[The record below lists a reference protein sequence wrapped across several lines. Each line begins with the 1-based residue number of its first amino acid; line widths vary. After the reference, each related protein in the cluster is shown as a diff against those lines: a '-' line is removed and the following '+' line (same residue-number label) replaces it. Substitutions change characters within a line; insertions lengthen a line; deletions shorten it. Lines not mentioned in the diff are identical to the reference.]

1 MKHVLNRKVMIILLK
16 IGLIKRTCEYF
27 LKPKSL
33 VANVKVELDLS
44 NFATKADLENLTRF
58 DTSEFGNRT
67 DLANLRPDVDKL
79 DSDKFKNIASN
90 SRSLKGK
97 VDNLDIGKLET
108 NPFDLSKLSDI
119 VKMKL
124 LKRMSIMN

>member
-1 MKHVLNRKVMIILLK
+1 MLNRKVMIILLK

-44 NFATKADLENLTRF
+44 NYATKADLENLTRF

-97 VDNLDIGKLET
+97 VDNLDIGELET
-108 NPFDLSKLSDI
+108 NPFDLSKLSDV

>member
-1 MKHVLNRKVMIILLK
+1 MLNRKVMIILLK
-16 IGLIKRTCEYF
+16 IELIKRTCEFF

-44 NFATKADLENLTRF
+44 NYATKADLENLTRF

>member
-1 MKHVLNRKVMIILLK
+1 MLNRKVMIILLK

-33 VANVKVELDLS
+33 VTNVKVELDLS
-44 NFATKADLENLTRF
+44 NYATKADLENLTRF

-108 NPFDLSKLSDI
+108 NPFDLSKLSDV

>member
-1 MKHVLNRKVMIILLK
+1 MLNRKVMIILLK

-27 LKPKSL
+27 LKLKSL

-44 NFATKADLENLTRF
+44 NYATKADLENLTRF

-108 NPFDLSKLSDI
+108 NPFDLSKLSDV

>member
-1 MKHVLNRKVMIILLK
+1 M
-16 IGLIKRTCEYF
+16 
-27 LKPKSL
+27 
-33 VANVKVELDLS
+33 S
-44 NFATKADLENLTRF
+44 NYATKADLENLTRF

-108 NPFDLSKLSDI
+108 NPFDLSKLSDV

>member
-1 MKHVLNRKVMIILLK
+1 MLNRKVKIILLK

-33 VANVKVELDLS
+33 VTNVKVELDLS
-44 NFATKADLENLTRF
+44 NYATKADLENLTRF

-67 DLANLRPDVDKL
+67 DLANLRLDVDKL

-108 NPFDLSKLSDI
+108 NPFDLSKLSDV

>member
-1 MKHVLNRKVMIILLK
+1 MLNRKVMIILLK
-16 IGLIKRTCEYF
+16 IELIKRTCEYF

-44 NFATKADLENLTRF
+44 NYATKADLENLTRF

>member
-1 MKHVLNRKVMIILLK
+1 MLNRKVMIILLK

-44 NFATKADLENLTRF
+44 NYATKADLENLTRF
-58 DTSEFGNRT
+58 DTSEFDNRT

-108 NPFDLSKLSDI
+108 NPFDLSKLSDV

>member
-1 MKHVLNRKVMIILLK
+1 MLNRKVMIILLK

-44 NFATKADLENLTRF
+44 NYATKADLENLTRF

>member
-1 MKHVLNRKVMIILLK
+1 MLNRKVMIILLK

-44 NFATKADLENLTRF
+44 NYATKADLENLTRF

-67 DLANLRPDVDKL
+67 DLANLRPDVNKL

-108 NPFDLSKLSDI
+108 NPFDLSKLSDV

>member
-1 MKHVLNRKVMIILLK
+1 MLNRKVMIILLK

-44 NFATKADLENLTRF
+44 NYATKADLENLTRF

-97 VDNLDIGKLET
+97 ADNLDIGKLET
-108 NPFDLSKLSDI
+108 NPFDLSKLSDV

>member
-1 MKHVLNRKVMIILLK
+1 MLNRKVMIILLK

-44 NFATKADLENLTRF
+44 NYATKADLENLTRF

-67 DLANLRPDVDKL
+67 DLANLRPDVAKL

-108 NPFDLSKLSDI
+108 NPFDLSKLSDV

>member
-1 MKHVLNRKVMIILLK
+1 MLNRKVMIILLK

-44 NFATKADLENLTRF
+44 NYATKADLENLTRF

-108 NPFDLSKLSDI
+108 NPFDLSKLSDV

>member
-1 MKHVLNRKVMIILLK
+1 MLNRKVMIIHLK

-44 NFATKADLENLTRF
+44 NYATKADLENLTRF

-108 NPFDLSKLSDI
+108 NPFDLSKLSDV

>member
-44 NFATKADLENLTRF
+44 NYATKADLENLTRF

-108 NPFDLSKLSDI
+108 NPFDLSKLSDV

>member
-1 MKHVLNRKVMIILLK
+1 MLNRKVMIILLK

-27 LKPKSL
+27 LKPESL

-44 NFATKADLENLTRF
+44 NYATKADLENLTRF

-108 NPFDLSKLSDI
+108 NPFDLSKLSDV

>member
-1 MKHVLNRKVMIILLK
+1 MLNRKVMIILLK

-44 NFATKADLENLTRF
+44 NYATKADLENLTRF
-58 DTSEFGNRT
+58 DKSEFGNRT

-108 NPFDLSKLSDI
+108 NPFDLSKLSDV

>member
-1 MKHVLNRKVMIILLK
+1 MLNRKVMIILLK

-44 NFATKADLENLTRF
+44 NYATKADLENLTRF

-79 DSDKFKNIASN
+79 DGDKFKNIASN

-108 NPFDLSKLSDI
+108 NPFDLSKLSDV

>member
-1 MKHVLNRKVMIILLK
+1 MLNRKVKIILLK

-44 NFATKADLENLTRF
+44 NYATKADLENLTRF

-108 NPFDLSKLSDI
+108 NPFDLSKLSDV

>member
-1 MKHVLNRKVMIILLK
+1 MLNRKVMIILLK

-44 NFATKADLENLTRF
+44 NYATKADLENLTRF

-79 DSDKFKNIASN
+79 DSDKFKNTASN

-97 VDNLDIGKLET
+97 VDNLDTGKLET
-108 NPFDLSKLSDI
+108 NPFDLSKLSDV

>member
-1 MKHVLNRKVMIILLK
+1 MLNRKVMIILLK

-27 LKPKSL
+27 LKLKSL

-44 NFATKADLENLTRF
+44 NYATKADLENLTRF

-67 DLANLRPDVDKL
+67 DLANLRPDVNKL

-108 NPFDLSKLSDI
+108 NPFDLSKLSDV

>member
-1 MKHVLNRKVMIILLK
+1 MLNRKVMIILLK

-33 VANVKVELDLS
+33 VVNVKVELDLS
-44 NFATKADLENLTRF
+44 NYATKADLENLTRF

-108 NPFDLSKLSDI
+108 NPFDLSKLSDV

>member
-1 MKHVLNRKVMIILLK
+1 MLNRKVMIILLK

-44 NFATKADLENLTRF
+44 NYATKADLENLTRF

-79 DSDKFKNIASN
+79 DSDKFRNIASN

-108 NPFDLSKLSDI
+108 NPFDLSKLSDV

>member
-108 NPFDLSKLSDI
+108 NPFDLSKLSDV